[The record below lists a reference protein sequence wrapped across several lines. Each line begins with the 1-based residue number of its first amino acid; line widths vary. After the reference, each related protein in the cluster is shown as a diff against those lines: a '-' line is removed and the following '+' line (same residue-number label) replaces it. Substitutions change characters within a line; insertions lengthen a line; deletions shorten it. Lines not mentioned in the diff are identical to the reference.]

1 MDLVA
6 SCYGLL
12 MPSTPIQPFRPDEP
26 MIFLD
31 SIRTNENFVRKAYSP
46 DEFASIT
53 LIKGDEAIRLG
64 GEEAKNGI
72 VYIFT
77 NDYVRTKYW
86 NLFREISAPFAKA
99 VSSPADVDVVYIL
112 NDKILT
118 EKTESE
124 LFLITKDDLVKIQVI
139 EKEQLKKQF
148 GKKGR
153 VGIILT
159 TRN

>member
-1 MDLVA
+1 E
-6 SCYGLL
+6 S
-12 MPSTPIQPFRPDEP
+12 
-26 MIFLD
+26 
-31 SIRTNENFVRKAYSP
+31 FVRNAYSP

-53 LIKGDEAIRLG
+53 VIKGGEAISLR

-77 NDYVRTKYW
+77 KDYVRTKYW
-86 NLFREISAPFAKA
+86 NLFRAISAPFAKA
-99 VSSPADVDVVYIL
+99 VKSPGDVDVVYIL

-118 EKTESE
+118 GKTEAD
-124 LFLITKDDLVKIQVI
+124 LFLVTKDNLIDIQVI
-139 EKEQLKKQF
+139 EKEQLKRQF

-153 VGIILT
+153 IGVILK